1 MIGDYKMNDNMFCY
15 QCSQAVQGEGCTKI
29 GVCGKNETLARLQDN
44 LIFAAKGIAAYNYQM
59 EEFGKVDEEVNKF
72 ITKAL
77 YSTLTNVNFDI
88 QSFIEMALEAGQ
100 INIKVMD
107 GLKQAHRENYG
118 EPEPKEVPKGAS
130 KGHGI
135 LVTGHDLKVLEE
147 LLKQTEGKG
156 INIYTHSEMLIAH
169 GYPGLNKYEHLK
181 GQLGGPWFDQKE
193 IFEKYEIPVLV
204 TTNCGLIPKESYKD
218 RIYTSGI
225 AQLPEVPHIDDYDF
239 SDIINQ
245 ALELP
250 ELEEEENKTS
260 YTTGFGKDTVLSLAD
275 KIKELVLAG
284 KIKQFF
290 VMGGCDVP
298 NPSMSYYTDFAK
310 QLPEDTIILSVGCGK
325 YRFNDLDLGDIEG
338 IPRHIDL
345 GQCNDAIV
353 GAEILT
359 ALTEVFDMGLND
371 LPVTFVLSWMEQ
383 KAVSILWSLL
393 ALGLTNIHIGP
404 ILPAWVDETILNVL
418 VDNFDLKLISNP
430 EEDIK
435 NIL

>member
-1 MIGDYKMNDNMFCY
+1 M
-15 QCSQAVQGEGCTKI
+15 

-44 LIFAAKGIAAYNYQM
+44 LLFALKGIAAYNYQM
-59 EEFGKVDEEVNKF
+59 EEFGESDEEINKF
-72 ITKAL
+72 ITKGL
-77 YSTLTNVNFDI
+77 YSTLTNVNFDV
-88 QSFIEMALEAGQ
+88 QSFIDLAIEAGN
-100 INIKVMD
+100 INIKAMA
-107 GLKQAHRENYG
+107 GLKKAHIDNYG
-118 EPEPKEVPKGAS
+118 EPEPAVVEKGAS
-130 KGHGI
+130 QGHAI

-169 GYPGLNKYEHLK
+169 GYPELRKYEHLK
-181 GQLGGPWFDQKE
+181 GQLGGPWFDQVAL
-193 IFEKYEIPVLV
+193 FSKYNIPILV
-204 TTNCGLIPKESYKD
+204 TTNCGLIPKDAYAD

-225 AQLPEVPHIDDYDF
+225 AQLPNTPHIDDYDF
-239 SDIINQ
+239 TDIINK

-250 ELEEEENKTS
+250 ELEEEEKTT
-260 YTTGFGKDTVLSLAD
+260 YTTGFGASTVLSLAD

-284 KIKQFF
+284 KIRQFF
-290 VMGGCDVP
+290 VMGGCDLP
-298 NPSMSYYTDFAK
+298 NPSMSYYTEFAK
-310 QLPEDTIILSVGCGK
+310 QLPEDTVILSVGCGK

-359 ALTEVFDMGLND
+359 ALTELFDMGLND

-393 ALGLTNIHIGP
+393 ALGIQNIHIGP
-404 ILPAWVDETILNVL
+404 VLPAWVDETILSVL
-418 VDNFDLKLISNP
+418 VENFNLKLISTP

-435 NIL
+435 EILG

>member
-1 MIGDYKMNDNMFCY
+1 MNNEMFCY
-15 QCSQAVQGEGCTKI
+15 QCSQTVNGEGCTVS
-29 GVCGKNETLARLQDN
+29 GVCGKDETLARLQDN
-44 LIFAAKGIAAYNYQM
+44 LIFALKGISAYAYQM
-59 EEFGKVDEEVNKF
+59 REFGETDEEINAFLEKG
-72 ITKAL
+72 L

-88 QSFIEMALEAGQ
+88 QSCIDLALEAGN
-100 INIKVMD
+100 INIKAMS
-107 GLKQAHRENYG
+107 GLKKAHIDNYG
-118 EPEPKEVPKGAS
+118 EPVPVEVPVGAS

-169 GYPGLNKYEHLK
+169 GYPELKKYEHLK

-193 IFEKYEIPVLV
+193 IFTKYEIPVVV
-204 TTNCGLIPKESYKD
+204 TTNCGLIPAKEYAN
-218 RIYTSGI
+218 RIYTTGI
-225 AQLPEVPHIDDYDF
+225 EQLPNAPHIEDF
-239 SDIINQ
+239 DFTDVINQ

-250 ELEEEENKTS
+250 ELDEEEKTT
-260 YTTGFGKDTVLSLAD
+260 YTTGFGKTTVLSLAD
-275 KIKELVLAG
+275 KIKEAVLGG

-298 NPSMSYYTDFAK
+298 HKSEMNYYRDFVK
-310 QLPEDTIILSVGCGK
+310 QIPEDTVVLCVGCGK
-325 YRFNDLDLGDIEG
+325 YRFNDLDLGDIDG
-338 IPRHIDL
+338 IPRLIDL

-353 GAEILT
+353 GAEILI
-359 ALTEVFDMGLND
+359 ALTELFDMGLND

-393 ALGLTNIHIGP
+393 ALGITNIHIGP
-404 ILPAWVDETILNVL
+404 ILPAWVDETILHVL
-418 VDNFDLKLISNP
+418 VENFNLKLISTP

-435 NIL
+435 EILG

>member
-1 MIGDYKMNDNMFCY
+1 MNNNMFCY
-15 QCSQAVQGEGCTKI
+15 QCSQTINGEGCTI
-29 GVCGKNETLARLQDN
+29 AGACGKNETLARLQDN
-44 LIFAAKGIAAYNYQM
+44 LIFAIKGISAYAYQAR
-59 EEFGKVDEEVNKF
+59 EFGIIDDEISAF
-72 ITKAL
+72 IEKGL

-88 QSFIEMALEAGQ
+88 QDFVNLALEAGQ
-100 INIKVMD
+100 INIKAMAN
-107 GLKQAHRENYG
+107 LKKAHIDNYG
-118 EPEPKEVPKGAS
+118 EPVPTVVEKGAS
-130 KGHGI
+130 KGHAI

-169 GYPGLNKYEHLK
+169 GYPELNKYEHLK
-181 GQLGGPWFDQKE
+181 GQLGGPWFDQKT
-193 IFEKYEIPVLV
+193 IFAKYNIPILV
-204 TTNCGLIPKESYKD
+204 TTNCGLIPLDSYKD
-218 RIYTSGI
+218 RIFTSGI
-225 AQLPEVPHIDDYDF
+225 EQLPDVTHIENYDF
-239 SDIINQ
+239 SEIISK

-250 ELEEEENKTS
+250 ELEEEEKTT
-260 YTTGFGKDTVLSLAD
+260 YTTGFGKSTVLSLAD
-275 KIKELVLAG
+275 KIKELVLSG

-290 VMGGCDVP
+290 VMGGCDLP
-298 NPSMSYYTDFAK
+298 NKKMDYYTEFAK
-310 QLPEDTIILSVGCGK
+310 QLPEDTVILSVGCGK

-359 ALTEVFDMGLND
+359 ALTELFEMGLND

-393 ALGLTNIHIGP
+393 SLGLTNIHIGP
-404 ILPAWVDETILNVL
+404 VLPAWIDETILNVL
-418 VDNFDLKLISNP
+418 VENFNLKLVSTP

-435 NIL
+435 SILG

>member
-1 MIGDYKMNDNMFCY
+1 MNNNMFCY
-15 QCSQAVQGEGCTKI
+15 QCSQTINGEGCTI
-29 GVCGKNETLARLQDN
+29 AGACGKNETLARLQDN
-44 LIFAAKGIAAYNYQM
+44 LIFALKGISAYAYQAR
-59 EEFGKVDEEVNKF
+59 EFGITDEEISAFMEKG
-72 ITKAL
+72 L

-88 QSFIEMALEAGQ
+88 QDFVNLALEAGQ
-100 INIKVMD
+100 INIKAMAN
-107 GLKQAHRENYG
+107 LKKAHIDNYG
-118 EPEPKEVPKGAS
+118 EPVPAVVEKGAS
-130 KGHGI
+130 KGHAI

-169 GYPGLNKYEHLK
+169 GYPELNKYEHLK
-181 GQLGGPWFDQKE
+181 GQLGGPWFDQKTV
-193 IFEKYEIPVLV
+193 FAKYNIPILV
-204 TTNCGLIPKESYKD
+204 TTNCGLIPLDSYKD

-225 AQLPEVPHIDDYDF
+225 EQLPDVPHIEDYDF
-239 SDIINQ
+239 SEIIAK

-250 ELEEEENKTS
+250 ELEEEEKTT
-260 YTTGFGKDTVLSLAD
+260 YTTGFGKSTVLSLAD
-275 KIKELVLAG
+275 KIKELVLSG

-298 NPSMSYYTDFAK
+298 NKKMEYYTEFAK
-310 QLPEDTIILSVGCGK
+310 QLPEDTVILSVGCGK

-359 ALTEVFDMGLND
+359 ALTELFEMGLND

-383 KAVSILWSLL
+383 KAAAVLWALL
-393 ALGLTNIHIGP
+393 YL
-404 ILPAWVDETILNVL
+404 
-418 VDNFDLKLISNP
+418 
-430 EEDIK
+430 
-435 NIL
+435 